1 MTSILIDGRPVRL
14 PISGVARYCLSLAN
28 TFAAEGCG
36 RFDIPDVL
44 VQHNGGANTCPDE
57 FVPQVR
63 KVEYRP
69 LHDRRKLQ
77 NVAFEFLPRIVARRA
92 LGSYDLVHETW
103 FANIGKRPCQLK
115 VATIHD
121 VIPLDHP
128 EFFNR
133 NNRIFARRNFHR
145 QVRESSAIVAVSD
158 FTRQRILE
166 LGDVAPETVHVI
178 GCGVDL
184 PPQAL
189 IDSATW
195 PIRDQVAK
203 GSRYGL
209 YIGNLEPRKNVDRLI
224 DAWARLGPSYDD
236 AKLVVVGRLN
246 YQAEATVAR
255 GRALLGD
262 RFVFLGP
269 TDEADKWALLANAS
283 FLALPSLYEGYGI
296 PIIEAYACGVP
307 AIFARNSS
315 MIELASDERQ
325 MFDGLSKD
333 EIVAA
338 IRRVL
343 DGEAWVQASVED
355 RLAWVDRSSWSNVAR
370 QVAEVYRT
378 VLG

>member
-1 MTSILIDGRPVRL
+1 MTSILIDGRPVRP

-28 TFAAEGCG
+28 AFAARENGDLG
-36 RFDIPDVL
+36 LPDVL
-44 VQHNGGANTCPDE
+44 VQYDRGINTSPDA
-57 FVPQVR
+57 FDPALR

-69 LHDRRKLQ
+69 FRSRKLQ
-77 NVAFEFLPRIVARRA
+77 NVMFEFLPGIVGQGA
-92 LGSYDLVHETW
+92 LGSYDLVHETY
-103 FANIGKRPCQLK
+103 FANTMTRPGQRK
-115 VATIHD
+115 IATIHD

-133 NNRIFARRNFHR
+133 NNRIFTRRNFRR
-145 QVRESSAIVAVSD
+145 QVRDTSAIIAVSH
-158 FTRQRILE
+158 FTKQRIIE
-166 LGDVAPETVHVI
+166 LSDVDPDKIHVI

-184 PPQAL
+184 PPRLL

-195 PIRDQVAK
+195 PIRGRIDRDT
-203 GSRYGL
+203 RYGL
-209 YIGNLEPRKNVDRLI
+209 YIGNLEPRKNVDALI
-224 DAWARLGPSYDD
+224 EAWAKLGPDYDD

-246 YQAEATVAR
+246 YQAEATIER

-269 TDEADKWALLANAS
+269 TDEAEKWALLSRAT

-315 MIELASDERQ
+315 MIELAADERQ
-325 MFDGLSKD
+325 MFDGRSQQ

-338 IRRVL
+338 IRRIL
-343 DGEAWVQASVED
+343 DAESWVQASVAD
-355 RLAWVDRSSWSNVAR
+355 RMAWVGRNRWSDIAD
-370 QVAEVYRT
+370 QVAGVYRAA
-378 VLG
+378 LAA